1 MDRPGLHALDSANSP
16 CPTATPAAFR
26 PCRPTAP
33 NATPPRLPRTDFH
46 YNLDQRGN
54 QQERNPNGDMATGRS
69 NKLVGQTGEYLV
81 AAELSRRGYIAT
93 TFTGNVPYY
102 DIIASNEN
110 GKHVS
115 VQVKASSGSSWQ
127 FADISRY
134 CRISFKGNSQIVG
147 RPERCPVQRLVVVFV
162 VISAKRE
169 DRFYIL
175 KWNTLRNLL
184 IKHHKTFLKDHG
196 GKRPKK
202 WDSLHCAILENV
214 LTPHLDRWDVVKKCL
229 T

>member
-1 MDRPGLHALDSANSP
+1 
-16 CPTATPAAFR
+16 
-26 PCRPTAP
+26 
-33 NATPPRLPRTDFH
+33 
-46 YNLDQRGN
+46 
-54 QQERNPNGDMATGRS
+54 MATGRS

-93 TFTGNVPYY
+93 TFTGNVPDY
-102 DIIASNEN
+102 DIIASNEK

-127 FADISRY
+127 FGDISRY
-134 CRISFKGNSQIVG
+134 FEISYKGRHQIVG
-147 RPERCPVQRLVVVFV
+147 RPKKCPVQRLVVVFV
-162 VISAKRE
+162 AIGAKGD

-175 KWNTLRNLL
+175 TWRTLRNFLW
-184 IKHHKTFLKDHG
+184 KGHKTYLAAHG

-202 WDSLHCAILENV
+202 WDSLHGAIMENV

-229 T
+229 K